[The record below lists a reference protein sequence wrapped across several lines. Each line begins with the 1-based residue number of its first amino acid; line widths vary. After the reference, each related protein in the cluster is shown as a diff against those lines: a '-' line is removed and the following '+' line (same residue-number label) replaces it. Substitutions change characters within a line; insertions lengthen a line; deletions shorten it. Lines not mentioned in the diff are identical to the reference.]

1 MHADKDMGQPASK
14 KPVVRETHDEIVF
27 WEPTE
32 EFYARVKAVQPR
44 AAPPSTEP
52 ELERHLPKYSEQND
66 LAQLLNAR
74 NKIAEQRA
82 RHMSQFDD
90 IATY

>member
-1 MHADKDMGQPASK
+1 MAPSK

-32 EFYARVKAVQPR
+32 EFFTRVKSVHPTP
-44 AAPPSTEP
+44 APPSAEP

-66 LAQLLNAR
+66 LAMLLNAR

-82 RHMSQFDD
+82 RHTSQFDD
-90 IATY
+90 PIAY